1 MVLETRMK
9 KIWSRLYRNIE
20 LLLAGLDVANLTKD
34 NDGNKG
40 VVTEIVPTEEMPV
53 TSDGVRA
60 EIILNPLGVW
70 NRLNPSQ
77 LQEQYLNFMADH
89 VVKLMKEKD
98 DYLEKE
104 ELFFS
109 FLKAVNKEEYDFFD
123 IEFMGMNRQE
133 RRDFLDKVESDGIYI
148 HQPPFFGNTTEEQFK
163 EIFKEH
169 PEWCTEYDFEGIE
182 RPMTMGDVY
191 FIRLILAF
199 FSLIAGNPLRL
210 S

>member
-1 MVLETRMK
+1 M
-9 KIWSRLYRNIE
+9 
-20 LLLAGLDVANLTKD
+20 
-34 NDGNKG
+34 
-40 VVTEIVPTEEMPV
+40 
-53 TSDGVRA
+53 A
-60 EIILNPLGVW
+60 EIRN
-70 NRLNPSQ
+70 N
-77 LQEQYLNFMADH
+77 
-89 VVKLMKEKD
+89 
-98 DYLEKE
+98 
-104 ELFFS
+104 S
-109 FLKAVNKEEYDFFD
+109 FHALLKAVNKEEYDFFD